1 VETAKQARIET
12 PDADLDTPPAAA
24 TRSPEPE
31 PEPVVEVADDQSA
44 LETTPEVISRS
55 ATPALGAPPALG
67 GQASEP
73 SAPAAGTLG
82 IADVRRLWPGV
93 LDRVKEIRRLPWVV
107 LSQNA
112 QLLALDG
119 DTLTIG
125 LVNTG
130 ARDSFVSTGSV
141 EVLRKAM
148 QEVLGVSWNVDA
160 IVDPTSA
167 PTADEAPEAADAT
180 KTRKRGSAAPESVR
194 QAVKDGPTAQP
205 DDLDAAAHPD
215 DPVIDSPL
223 DPEQLVAT
231 ELGGKVID
239 EST

>member
-1 VETAKQARIET
+1 
-12 PDADLDTPPAAA
+12 
-24 TRSPEPE
+24 
-31 PEPVVEVADDQSA
+31 
-44 LETTPEVISRS
+44 
-55 ATPALGAPPALG
+55 
-67 GQASEP
+67 
-73 SAPAAGTLG
+73 
-82 IADVRRLWPGV
+82 VRRLWPGV

-141 EVLRKAM
+141 EVLKKAM
-148 QEVLGVSWNVDA
+148 QEALGVSWKVEA
-160 IVDPTSA
+160 IVDPTST
-167 PTADEAPEAADAT
+167 PAAD
-180 KTRKRGSAAPESVR
+180 AAPESDAVHGAAKRGTSAPESIR
-194 QAVKDGPTAQP
+194 QAVKDGPPASP
-205 DDLDAAAHPD
+205 DDPDAAAHPD